1 MQSILDMLAQK
12 NKARSI
18 AKKAN
23 VKPKAFFGAIEE
35 NYEGLN

>member
-1 MQSILDMLAQK
+1 MKNILDMLAKK

-23 VKPKAFFGAIEE
+23 VKPKAFFAAI
-35 NYEGLN
+35 

>member
-1 MQSILDMLAQK
+1 MKNILDMLAKK

-23 VKPKAFFGAIEE
+23 IKPKVFFAAIKEVFEGAD
-35 NYEGLN
+35 